1 MIPLLFYQLQE
12 GRMTMT
18 VRELLVSKQI
28 SMRNVDFI
36 AIVSDDSDDG
46 VVLNSADQQ
55 PVWFGM
61 HQLSEEYMD
70 KEVAAFSVKECDEV
84 FSRWESGPLKN
95 HTFEDVLIAS
105 KYGNQLFSSM
115 SLGDV
120 VLYLV
125 LNESSDGERADIPMA
140 VNSIAL

>member
-36 AIVSDDSDDG
+36 AIVSDDG

-70 KEVAAFSVKECDEV
+70 KEVAAFSVKECDDV
-84 FSRWESGPLKN
+84 FSRWESGPLRN

-105 KYGNQLFSSM
+105 EYGNQLFSSM

>member
-36 AIVSDDSDDG
+36 AIVSDDG

-55 PVWFGM
+55 SVWFGM

-70 KEVAAFSVKECDEV
+70 KEVSAFSVKECDEV

-125 LNESSDGERADIPMA
+125 LNESSDGDRADLPMA

>member
-55 PVWFGM
+55 SVWFGM

-125 LNESSDGERADIPMA
+125 LNESSDGERADLPMA

>member
-12 GRMTMT
+12 ERMTMT

-36 AIVSDDSDDG
+36 AIVSDDG
-46 VVLNSADQQ
+46 VVLNSVDQQ

>member
-105 KYGNQLFSSM
+105 ENGNQLFSSM

-125 LNESSDGERADIPMA
+125 LNESSDGERADLPMA

>member
-36 AIVSDDSDDG
+36 AIVSDDG

-105 KYGNQLFSSM
+105 EYGNQLFSSM

>member
-125 LNESSDGERADIPMA
+125 LNESSDGERADLPMA

>member
-70 KEVAAFSVKECDEV
+70 KDVAAFSVKECDEV

-105 KYGNQLFSSM
+105 TYGNQLFSSM

-120 VLYLV
+120 VLV
-125 LNESSDGERADIPMA
+125 SF
-140 VNSIAL
+140 

>member
-36 AIVSDDSDDG
+36 AIVSDDG
-46 VVLNSADQQ
+46 VVLNSVDQQ

-105 KYGNQLFSSM
+105 EYGNQLFSSM

-125 LNESSDGERADIPMA
+125 LNESSDGERADLPMA

>member
-36 AIVSDDSDDG
+36 AIVSDDG

-105 KYGNQLFSSM
+105 EYGNQLFSSM

-125 LNESSDGERADIPMA
+125 LNESSDGERADLPMA

>member
-36 AIVSDDSDDG
+36 AIVSDDG

-125 LNESSDGERADIPMA
+125 LNEPSDGERADLPMA

>member
-1 MIPLLFYQLQE
+1 
-12 GRMTMT
+12 MTMT

-36 AIVSDDSDDG
+36 AIVSDDG

-84 FSRWESGPLKN
+84 FSRWESGSLKN

-125 LNESSDGERADIPMA
+125 LNESSDGERADLPMA

>member
-12 GRMTMT
+12 ERMTMT

-36 AIVSDDSDDG
+36 AIVSDDG

-105 KYGNQLFSSM
+105 EYGNQLFSSM

>member
-105 KYGNQLFSSM
+105 EYGNQLFSSM

-125 LNESSDGERADIPMA
+125 LNESSDGERVSLPMA
-140 VNSIAL
+140 VNSIA

>member
-1 MIPLLFYQLQE
+1 
-12 GRMTMT
+12 MTMT
-18 VRELLVSKQI
+18 VRELLVSKRI
-28 SMRNVDFI
+28 SMRDVDFI
-36 AIVSDDSDDG
+36 AIVSDDG
-46 VVLNSADQQ
+46 VVLNSAAQQ

-61 HQLSEEYMD
+61 HQLSEKFMD
-70 KEVAAFSVKECDEV
+70 KEIAMFSVTECDDV

-105 KYGNQLFSSM
+105 EYGNQLFSSM

-125 LNESSDGERADIPMA
+125 LNESSDVERVSLPMA
-140 VNSIAL
+140 VNSIA

>member
-12 GRMTMT
+12 GRMTMK

-36 AIVSDDSDDG
+36 AIVSDDG

-55 PVWFGM
+55 SVWFGM

-70 KEVAAFSVKECDEV
+70 KEVSAFSVKECDEV
-84 FSRWESGPLKN
+84 FSGWESGPLKN

-105 KYGNQLFSSM
+105 ENGNQLFSSM

-125 LNESSDGERADIPMA
+125 LNESSDGERADLPMA

>member
-36 AIVSDDSDDG
+36 AIVSDDG

-105 KYGNQLFSSM
+105 EYGNQLFSSM

-125 LNESSDGERADIPMA
+125 LNESSDGERVSLPMA

>member
-12 GRMTMT
+12 ERMTLT

-36 AIVSDDSDDG
+36 AIVSDDG

-125 LNESSDGERADIPMA
+125 LNESSDGERADLPMA

>member
-36 AIVSDDSDDG
+36 AIVSDDG
-46 VVLNSADQQ
+46 VVLNSVDQQ

-61 HQLSEEYMD
+61 HRLSEEYMD

-125 LNESSDGERADIPMA
+125 LNESSDGERADLPMA

>member
-36 AIVSDDSDDG
+36 AIVSDDS

-61 HQLSEEYMD
+61 HQLNEEFLE
-70 KEVAAFSVKECDEV
+70 KEVAAFSVTECDDV

-95 HTFEDVLIAS
+95 HTFEDHRL
-105 KYGNQLFSSM
+105 
-115 SLGDV
+115 
-120 VLYLV
+120 
-125 LNESSDGERADIPMA
+125 SDRR
-140 VNSIAL
+140 

>member
-1 MIPLLFYQLQE
+1 
-12 GRMTMT
+12 MTMT

-36 AIVSDDSDDG
+36 AIVSDDG

-61 HQLSEEYMD
+61 HQLSEEFMD
-70 KEVAAFSVKECDEV
+70 KEVAAFSVTECDDV

-105 KYGNQLFSSM
+105 EYGNQLFSSM

-120 VLYLV
+120 VLCLV

>member
-36 AIVSDDSDDG
+36 AIVSDDG
-46 VVLNSADQQ
+46 VVLNSVDQQ

-70 KEVAAFSVKECDEV
+70 KEVAAFSVKECDEA

-125 LNESSDGERADIPMA
+125 LNESSDGERVSLPMA

>member
-1 MIPLLFYQLQE
+1 MCLREGAPFDSSFVLSTSRGENDHDSERIISFKADFHEKCGFYRHRIRRRRCAALC
-12 GRMTMT
+12 G
-18 VRELLVSKQI
+18 
-28 SMRNVDFI
+28 
-36 AIVSDDSDDG
+36 
-46 VVLNSADQQ
+46 SA
-55 PVWFGM
+55 
-61 HQLSEEYMD
+61 
-70 KEVAAFSVKECDEV
+70 AECDEV
-84 FSRWESGPLKN
+84 FSRWERRQKKN

-125 LNESSDGERADIPMA
+125 LNESSDGERADLPMA

>member
-36 AIVSDDSDDG
+36 AIVSDDG

-55 PVWFGM
+55 SVWFGM
-61 HQLSEEYMD
+61 HQLSEKFMD

-105 KYGNQLFSSM
+105 ENGNQLFSSM

-125 LNESSDGERADIPMA
+125 LNESSDGERVSLPMA

>member
-36 AIVSDDSDDG
+36 AIVSDDG
-46 VVLNSADQQ
+46 VVLNSVDQQ

-120 VLYLV
+120 VLCLV

>member
-36 AIVSDDSDDG
+36 AIVSDDG
-46 VVLNSADQQ
+46 VVLNSAVQQ
-55 PVWFGM
+55 SVWFGM

-105 KYGNQLFSSM
+105 ENGNQLFSSM

>member
-1 MIPLLFYQLQE
+1 M
-12 GRMTMT
+12 G
-18 VRELLVSKQI
+18 
-28 SMRNVDFI
+28 
-36 AIVSDDSDDG
+36 
-46 VVLNSADQQ
+46 
-55 PVWFGM
+55 
-61 HQLSEEYMD
+61 
-70 KEVAAFSVKECDEV
+70 
-84 FSRWESGPLKN
+84 SRWESGPLKN

-125 LNESSDGERADIPMA
+125 LNESSDGERADLPMA

>member
-36 AIVSDDSDDG
+36 AIVSDDG
-46 VVLNSADQQ
+46 VVLNSVDQQ

-125 LNESSDGERADIPMA
+125 LNESSDGERADLPMV

>member
-36 AIVSDDSDDG
+36 AIVSDDG

-70 KEVAAFSVKECDEV
+70 KEVAAFSVTECDDV

-105 KYGNQLFSSM
+105 EYGNQLFSSM

-125 LNESSDGERADIPMA
+125 LNESSDVERVSLPMA
-140 VNSIAL
+140 VNSIA